1 MKIDTMGIGTPISK
15 KDLKELT
22 KETKETIAT
31 NAVIE
36 EHQHQRSFGA
46 VDMWNVRK
54 RQRTSASLSRW
65 LN

>member
-1 MKIDTMGIGTPISK
+1 MKNDTMGIGTPISK

-31 NAVIE
+31 NVATE
-36 EHQHQRSFGA
+36 EHQRSFGA

-54 RQRTSASLSRW
+54 RQRTSASMSRW

>member
-31 NAVIE
+31 NAVTE
-36 EHQHQRSFGA
+36 EHQRPFGA